1 MARRLFGERK
11 GRPLLPEAI
20 EWPQLP
26 AIPPPPAEEPNA
38 VIPMLAFALSAGMAS
53 AADAAAAAEDE
64 LLERIAAFRAAVADS
79 LHETSKDYQILHN
92 LSQSDL
98 TSCDEVTAELRRR
111 LDGNIHYSVLGK
123 LDEMHALVAAHV
135 DRKE

>member
-1 MARRLFGERK
+1 V
-11 GRPLLPEAI
+11 
-20 EWPQLP
+20 
-26 AIPPPPAEEPNA
+26 PNA
-38 VIPMLAFALSAGMAS
+38 VIQMLAFALSAGMAS

>member
-1 MARRLFGERK
+1 MARRLLGERK

-26 AIPPPPAEEPNA
+26 AIPPPAEEPNA
-38 VIPMLAFALSAGMAS
+38 VIPMLASALSAGMAS
-53 AADAAAAAEDE
+53 ATDAAAAAEDE

-79 LHETSKDYQILHN
+79 LYETSKDYQILHN
-92 LSQSDL
+92 LTQSDL
-98 TSCDEVTAELRRR
+98 TSCDETIAEVRRR

-123 LDEMHALVAAHV
+123 LDEMHALVAAHI
-135 DRKE
+135 DRKV

>member
-26 AIPPPPAEEPNA
+26 AIPPPAEEPNA
-38 VIPMLAFALSAGMAS
+38 VIPMLAFALAAS
-53 AADAAAAAEDE
+53 TADAAAAAEDE

-79 LHETSKDYQILHN
+79 LYETSKDYQILHN
-92 LSQSDL
+92 LTQSDL
-98 TSCDEVTAELRRR
+98 TSCDEIIAEVRRR
-111 LDGNIHYSVLGK
+111 LDGNIHFSVLGK
-123 LDEMHALVAAHV
+123 LDEMHALVAAHI
-135 DRKE
+135 DRKG